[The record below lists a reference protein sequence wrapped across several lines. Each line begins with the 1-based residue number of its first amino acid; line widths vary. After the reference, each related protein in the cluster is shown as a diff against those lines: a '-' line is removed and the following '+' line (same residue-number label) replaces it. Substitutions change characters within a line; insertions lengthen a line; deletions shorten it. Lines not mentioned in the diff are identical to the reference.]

1 MECIVSTN
9 KLYKKY
15 KKHIAISG
23 VEMHISKGS
32 IYGLIGKNGAGK
44 STLLKIIAGLSM
56 PSSGNVSSIPKDKM
70 GVLIESPALYQNL
83 NAYENLKLKCMA
95 LGIKDYGCINE
106 TLKIVVGSG
115 IM

>member
-1 MECIVSTN
+1 
-9 KLYKKY
+9 
-15 KKHIAISG
+15 
-23 VEMHISKGS
+23 MHISKGS

-56 PSSGNVSSIPKDKM
+56 PSSGNVSLIPKDKM

-83 NAYENLKLKCMA
+83 NAYENLKLKCIA